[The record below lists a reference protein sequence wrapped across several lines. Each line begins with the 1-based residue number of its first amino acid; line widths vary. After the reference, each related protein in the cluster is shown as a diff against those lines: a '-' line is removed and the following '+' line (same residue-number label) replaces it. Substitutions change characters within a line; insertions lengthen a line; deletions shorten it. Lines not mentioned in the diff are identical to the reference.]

1 MGLTVALNM
10 RIGIV
15 IDYGAYANASSL
27 NLIAKKIFSELG
39 KLMNEKKDFTIAA
52 LRYEEIGIG
61 NINQHYDCICVPNM
75 GGFRFPSKGVLTSD
89 NLIIG
94 LIGIDE
100 VVLGRHVYKTDL
112 DWKKNKPIINEEVVK
127 WRKNV
132 DKIKMIH
139 VATQSEKRQMVEYL
153 KIPEEK
159 IKIIPLGVDHNEFFP
174 IKDKDTQRKKVLG
187 KFFMKDKPYF
197 IHISESN
204 WARKNVFRILDAF
217 EDIKKNG
224 VNYSLIIIGRTDTSV
239 TKRAGEINDVKILG
253 FVSNEHLVELLQCA
267 DALVF
272 PSLHEGFGLPSVEA
286 LACGIPVIASNVFSS
301 PEVIG
306 DAGLYVDP
314 YSTKDISEKMAI
326 IATDSVLRTNL
337 SAKAIEQSKKYSW
350 EKTAAELLKL
360 IESSIKVSKF
370 DFDSSL
376 EIAARRTL
384 VTVCEITPEL
394 REITV
399 PHILEFNYE
408 PIVRWA
414 NEVGLEKSETR
425 EFLLPFKEWI
435 EVNSKY

>member
-1 MGLTVALNM
+1 M

-15 IDYGAYANASSL
+15 IDYGSYANASSL

-39 KLMNEKKDFTIAA
+39 ELMNQRKDFTIAA

-75 GGFRFPSKGVLTSD
+75 GGYRFPSKGVLTS
-89 NLIIG
+89 NSLFVG

-100 VVLGRHVYKTDL
+100 VVLGRQVYKTDR
-112 DWKKNKPIINEEVVK
+112 DWEKNKPIVKEEIPK
-127 WRKNV
+127 WEKYA

-139 VATQSEKRQMVEYL
+139 VATQSEKMQMIKYL
-153 KIPEEK
+153 KIPEGK
-159 IKIIPLGVDHNEFFP
+159 IRVIPLGVDHNEFFMV
-174 IKDKDTQRKKVLG
+174 KDMELQRKKVLG
-187 KFFMKDKPYF
+187 KFFMQDKPYF

-217 EDIKKNG
+217 EEIKKNG
-224 VNYSLIIIGRTDTSV
+224 INYSLIIIGRTDTSV
-239 TKRAGEINDVKILG
+239 IKRANEVEGVKVLG

-267 DALVF
+267 QAMIF

-314 YSTKDISEKMAI
+314 NSTKDISEKMKL
-326 IATDSVLRTNL
+326 IATNDILRSEL
-337 SAKAIEQSKKYSW
+337 SAKAIIQSKKYSW
-350 EKTAAELLKL
+350 EKTASELLEL
-360 IESSIKVSKF
+360 IEENVKSPSNF

-376 EIAARRTL
+376 EISARRTL
-384 VTVCEITPEL
+384 VTICEITPGLQENA
-394 REITV
+394 IQ
-399 PHILEFNYE
+399 HILEFNYQ

-414 NEVGLEKSETR
+414 NEVGLKKSDIS
-425 EFLLPFKEWI
+425 EFLLPFEKWI

>member
-1 MGLTVALNM
+1 NM

-15 IDYGAYANASSL
+15 VDYGSFANASSL

-39 KLMNEKKDFTIAA
+39 KLMNQRKDFTIAA

-75 GGFRFPSKGVLTSD
+75 GGYRFPSKGLLTSN

-100 VVLGRHVYKTDL
+100 VVLGRQVYKTEAN
-112 DWKKNKPIINEEVVK
+112 WNQNKSIIKDEVTK
-127 WRKNV
+127 WEKYS
-132 DKIKMIH
+132 DKIKIIH
-139 VATQSEKRQMVEYL
+139 VATQSEKIQMVKYL

-159 IKIIPLGVDHNEFFP
+159 IQIISLGVDHEEFFP
-174 IKDKDTQRKKVLG
+174 IKDKEIHRKKILG

-204 WARKNVFRILDAF
+204 WARKNIFRILDAF
-217 EDIKKNG
+217 EEIKKNG
-224 VNYSLIIIGRTDTSV
+224 INYNLIIIGRADTSV
-239 TKRAGEINDVKILG
+239 IKRANEIDGVKVLG
-253 FVSNEHLVELLQCA
+253 FVSNEHLVEILQA
-267 DALVF
+267 AEAMVF
-272 PSLHEGFGLPSVEA
+272 PSLHEGFGLPTVEA
-286 LACGIPVIASNVFSS
+286 LACGIPIIASNVFSS

-314 YSTKDISEKMAI
+314 YNTKDISEKMAL
-326 IATDSVLRTNL
+326 IAKNHLLRSEL
-337 SAKAIEQSKKYSW
+337 SAKAILQAKKYSW
-350 EKTAAELLKL
+350 EKTAANLLEL
-360 IESSIKVSKF
+360 IEKNVKNASKF
-370 DFDSSL
+370 DFDSSI
-376 EIAARRTL
+376 EISARRTL
-384 VTVCEITPEL
+384 VTICNITPEL
-394 REITV
+394 REIAI

-414 NEVGLEKSETR
+414 NEVGLEKSNVS
-425 EFLLPFKEWI
+425 EFLLPFKKWI

>member
-1 MGLTVALNM
+1 M
-10 RIGIV
+10 RIGIA
-15 IDYGAYANASSL
+15 IDYGSYANASSL

-39 KLMNEKKDFTIAA
+39 KLMNERKDFTIAA

-75 GGFRFPSKGVLTSD
+75 GGYRFPSKGVLTSD
-89 NLIIG
+89 NLIVG

-100 VVLGRHVYKTDL
+100 VVLGKQVYKTEL
-112 DWKKNKPIINEEVVK
+112 DWEKNKPIIKEEVTK
-127 WRKNV
+127 WEEYA

-139 VATQSEKRQMVEYL
+139 VATQSEKMQMVKYL

-159 IKIIPLGVDHNEFFP
+159 IRIIPLGVDHKAFFMV
-174 IKDKDTQRKKVLG
+174 KDRELQRKKVLA

-204 WARKNVFRILDAF
+204 WARKNVLRILDAF
-217 EDIKKNG
+217 EEIKKNG
-224 VNYSLIIIGRTDTSV
+224 INYSLIIIGRIDTSV
-239 TKRAGEINDVKILG
+239 IKRANEIDGVKVLG
-253 FVSNEHLVELLQCA
+253 FVSEEHLVELLQYA
-267 DALVF
+267 EAMVF

-286 LACGIPVIASNVFSS
+286 LACGIPIIASNVFSS

-314 YSTKDISEKMAI
+314 HNTKDITEKMI
-326 IATDSVLRTNL
+326 LIAKDHLLRSEL
-337 SAKAIEQSKKYSW
+337 SAKAIVQSKKYSW

-360 IESSIKVSKF
+360 IEENVKSPKF

-376 EIAARRTL
+376 EISARRTL
-384 VTVCEITPEL
+384 VTICEITPGL
-394 REITV
+394 QEIAI

-414 NEVGLEKSETR
+414 NEVGLEKSDIN
-425 EFLLPFKEWI
+425 EFLLPFKKWI
-435 EVNSKY
+435 KVNSKY

>member
-1 MGLTVALNM
+1 M

-15 IDYGAYANASSL
+15 IDYGSYANASSL

-39 KLMNEKKDFTIAA
+39 KLMNQRKDFTIAA

-75 GGFRFPSKGVLTSD
+75 GGYRFPSKGVLTSN
-89 NLIIG
+89 NLFVG

-100 VVLGRHVYKTDL
+100 AVLGRQVYKTEL
-112 DWKKNKPIINEEVVK
+112 DWEKNKPIVKEEISK
-127 WRKNV
+127 WEKYA

-139 VATQSEKRQMVEYL
+139 VATQSEKIQMIKYL

-159 IKIIPLGVDHNEFFP
+159 IRIIPLGVEHNEFFMV
-174 IKDKDTQRKKVLG
+174 KNKELQRKKILG
-187 KFFMKDKPYF
+187 KFFMQDKPYF
-197 IHISESN
+197 IHVSESN
-204 WARKNVFRILDAF
+204 WARKNVLRILDAF
-217 EDIKKNG
+217 EEIKKNG
-224 VNYSLIIIGRTDTSV
+224 INYNLIIIGRTDTSV
-239 TKRAGEINDVKILG
+239 IKRANEVDGVKVLG

-267 DALVF
+267 EAMVF

-306 DAGLYVDP
+306 NAGLYVDP
-314 YSTKDISEKMAI
+314 YDTKDISEKMKL
-326 IATDSVLRTNL
+326 IAMDHLLRSEL
-337 SAKAIEQSKKYSW
+337 SAKAIVQSKKYSW
-350 EKTAAELLKL
+350 EKTASELLGL
-360 IESSIKVSKF
+360 IEENVKSPSNF

-376 EIAARRTL
+376 EISARRTL
-384 VTVCEITPEL
+384 VTICEITPEL
-394 REITV
+394 HAIAI

-414 NEVGLEKSETR
+414 NEVGLEKSDIS
-425 EFLLPFKEWI
+425 EFLLPFKKWI